1 MYEFVRLDV
10 GGFLERKPKVNHH
23 VLIENKARD
32 GLVTYTFKYDYNEFG
47 RMSLRPSSSTTSGGS
62 SG

>member
-10 GGFLERKPKVNHH
+10 GGFLERKPMVNHH

-32 GLVTYTFKYDYNEFG
+32 GFVMYAFEYDHNDFG
-47 RMSLRPSSSTTSGGS
+47 RMSLRPLSSATSGGS
-62 SG
+62 SS